1 MDKDVMERVGILE
14 QQQKTNSENIDKINT
29 KLDEDEKLIQSLNT
43 TLAIAVEK
51 ISHIAND
58 LKETSENLKETV
70 KTSSNTNLKEF
81 ENMRNRLSDMEKDI
95 ENIKIELKKET
106 TDKELNQFRDIKSIV
121 LKWGLTIAL
130 GAIAVYFGIKQQ

>member
-1 MDKDVMERVGILE
+1 MEKDITERVSVLE
-14 QQQKTNSENIDKINT
+14 EKQKTNSQDIKKINN
-29 KLDEDEKLIQSLNT
+29 KLEEDEKLIQSLNT

-70 KTSSNTNLKEF
+70 KASSNTNLKEF
-81 ENMRNRLSDMEKDI
+81 ENMRNKLFDMEKDI
-95 ENIKIELKKET
+95 ENVKTELKKET
-106 TDKELNQFRDIKSIV
+106 TDKELKQFRDIKNIV

-130 GAIAVYFGIKQQ
+130 GALALYFGIKQ

>member
-1 MDKDVMERVGILE
+1 MERVGILE

-81 ENMRNRLSDMEKDI
+81 ENMRNKLFDMEKDI
-95 ENIKIELKKET
+95 ENVKTELKKET

>member
-43 TLAIAVEK
+43 TLAITVEK
-51 ISHIAND
+51 ISHIAED
-58 LKETSENLKETV
+58 LKKTSENLKDV
-70 KTSSNTNLKEF
+70 VQASSNANIKEF
-81 ENMRNRLSDMEKDI
+81 ENMRNRLSDIEKDI
-95 ENIKIELKKET
+95 ENVKTELKKET
-106 TDKELNQFRDIKSIV
+106 TDKELNQFRDIKSII

>member
-81 ENMRNRLSDMEKDI
+81 ENMRNKLFDMEKDI
-95 ENIKIELKKET
+95 ENVKTELKKET

-121 LKWGLTIAL
+121 LKWGRTIAL

>member
-1 MDKDVMERVGILE
+1 MKVYGIKFNDKGKIYNF
-14 QQQKTNSENIDKINT
+14 KSESIECPINVTVIVETEKGLQFGKVVSEIQNIN
-29 KLDEDEKLIQSLNT
+29 NY
-43 TLAIAVEK
+43 
-51 ISHIAND
+51 
-58 LKETSENLKETV
+58 ENLKDIV
-70 KTSSNTNLKEF
+70 QASSNTNIKEF

-130 GAIAVYFGIKQQ
+130 GAIAVYFGIKQ

>member
-81 ENMRNRLSDMEKDI
+81 ENMRNKLFDMEKDI
-95 ENIKIELKKET
+95 ENVKTELKKET